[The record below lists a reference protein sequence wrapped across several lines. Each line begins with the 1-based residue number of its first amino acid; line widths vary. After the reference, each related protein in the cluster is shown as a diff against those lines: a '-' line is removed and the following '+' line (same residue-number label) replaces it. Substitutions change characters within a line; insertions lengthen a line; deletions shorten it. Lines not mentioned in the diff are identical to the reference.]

1 MKIEK
6 TGFGWIIIDGKKYN
20 YDILIL
26 ANGEIL
32 NRYENFSGDNHEFSI
47 EEAQKLLNPK
57 PEVIIIGTGQSGIL
71 KVKEE
76 TIQFLKEQK
85 VKLIALPTPKA
96 IEVFHKLKDIKACLF
111 HLTC

>member
-6 TGFGWIIIDGKKYN
+6 TGFGWIIIDGKRYEQ
-20 YDILIL
+20 DVLIL

-32 NRYENFSGDNHEFSI
+32 NRYENFTGNNHEFSI
-47 EEAQKLLNPK
+47 QEAKKLLNPK
-57 PEVIIIGTGQSGIL
+57 PEVIVVGTGQGGVL

-76 TIQFLKEQK
+76 TIEFLKKEK
-85 VKLIALPTPKA
+85 IKLIALPTPKA
-96 IEVFHKLKDIKACLF
+96 IEIFNKLKETKSALF